1 MEGIKEKKYFKH
13 NFLFYLLVVSVILT
27 NLTYLV
33 YKGIEERQGREAF
46 LRGRVEE
53 YIGEVVE
60 DLRETSV
67 RYLEHE
73 IIDRGEFS
81 YLIRVVGGRW
91 NIYSNWDG
99 RWRDIELNGERYFL
113 EKKSEGILLMDGRYY
128 IYGGSVQKNRGAY
141 SMWEIDQKF
150 LENLEERIGIEV
162 GISPE
167 VGIHY
172 LIPVVNSPQGLK
184 LYFNGERRSIGKLA
198 ATGGYFLLLIAIS
211 LLHMKRVRARVEE
224 EEDRVIEEV
233 EVIKRNKK
241 NHSPLETDSIF
252 FNINMAVKDLG
263 ERYLRKS
270 EELNMLRKR
279 LTHTNL
285 QLREVAIIDRLT
297 GLYNKLFLYEV
308 LTDLKKNKASRPY
321 YSVVMMVDLD
331 NFKRLND
338 TYGHLAGDRL
348 LREIGD
354 FLKKICGEKGLA
366 FRYGGDEFFIVF
378 KQIRYEDFLELASYF
393 EEEREEII
401 RNYIHVKLG
410 MSTGAIILKDDEDYD
425 VDKIIREV
433 DELLYEAKK
442 KGKNQVVFK
451 I

>member
-1 MEGIKEKKYFKH
+1 MEGIKVKKYFKY
-13 NFLFYLLVVSVILT
+13 NFLFYLLIVLVTLT

-33 YKGIEERQGREAF
+33 YKGMEERKGREDF
-46 LRGRVEE
+46 LRERVEE
-53 YIGEVVE
+53 YMGEVGE
-60 DLRETSV
+60 ELRGTSA
-67 RYLEHE
+67 RYLDHG
-73 IIDRGEFS
+73 IIDMGEFN
-81 YLIRVVGGRW
+81 YLLRVVEGRW
-91 NIYSNWDG
+91 KIYSNWDG
-99 RWRDIELNGERYFL
+99 RWRDIELQGERYFL
-113 EKKSEGILLMDGRYY
+113 EKRSEGIILMDGRYY
-128 IYGGSVQKNRGAY
+128 IYGKSVREDREVY

-150 LENLEERIGIEV
+150 LEALEEKIGIEV
-162 GISPE
+162 GISSE

-184 LYFNGERRSIGKLA
+184 LYFNDERSSIVEA
-198 ATGGYFLLLIAIS
+198 VVIGGYFFLVIAIS
-211 LLHMKRVRARVEE
+211 LLHLKTVRGKIEE
-224 EEDRVIEEV
+224 EEERVVEEV
-233 EVIKRNKK
+233 KLIKSNKI
-241 NHSPLETDSIF
+241 NSSPVETDSIF
-252 FNINMAVKDLG
+252 FNINMAIKDLG
-263 ERYLRKS
+263 ERYLKKTGD
-270 EELNMLRKR
+270 LNMLRRR

-308 LTDLKKNKASRPY
+308 LNDLKKNRASRPY
-321 YSVVMMVDLD
+321 YSIVMMVDLD

-354 FLKKICGEKGLA
+354 FLKKTCGEKGLA

-401 RNYIHVKLG
+401 RNYIQVKLG
-410 MSTGAIILKDDEDYD
+410 MSTGAIILKDDEEYD
-425 VDKIIREV
+425 VDKIIKEV

>member
-1 MEGIKEKKYFKH
+1 MEKIKIKKYFKY
-13 NFLFYLLVVSVILT
+13 NFLFYLLVVSVIST

-33 YKGIEERQGREAF
+33 RNGMEERREREVF
-46 LRGRVEE
+46 LRERVEE
-53 YIGEVVE
+53 YIGGIVE
-60 DLRETSV
+60 DLRKNSV

-73 IIDRGEFS
+73 IIDRGEFN
-81 YLIRVVGGRW
+81 YLLKVVKGRW
-91 NIYSNWDG
+91 NIYNNWDG
-99 RWRDIELNGERYFL
+99 RWRDIELDGERYFL
-113 EKKSEGILLMDGRYY
+113 EKKSEGIILMGGRYY
-128 IYGGSVQKNRGAY
+128 IYGGSVHKNRGAY

-150 LENLEERIGIEV
+150 METLEERTGIEV

-184 LYFNGERRSIGKLA
+184 LYFNGERRSVLEVVVPV
-198 ATGGYFLLLIAIS
+198 GYFFLIIAIS
-211 LLHMKRVRARVEE
+211 LLHIKTVRTRVEE
-224 EEDRVIEEV
+224 EEERLVEEV

-241 NHSPLETDSIF
+241 NTSPVETDSIF
-252 FNINMAVKDLG
+252 LNINRAIKDLG
-263 ERYLRKS
+263 ERYIRKT
-270 EELNMLRKR
+270 EELNILRKR

-308 LTDLKKNKASRPY
+308 LSDLRKNKALRPY

-410 MSTGAIILKDDEDYD
+410 MSTGAIILKDDEEYD